1 MSQGQSK
8 SFTYRQSYLFNIEF
22 IIYFCLYYFYIFS
35 FSLQEMFRQSMK
47 LFLHI
52 HVYVHTVQ
60 RATLFWTQR
69 QNFSTYC
76 TCMRKNKQV
85 YITKIL

>member
-8 SFTYRQSYLFNIEF
+8 SFTNRQSYLFNIEF
-22 IIYFCLYYFYIFS
+22 IIYFCLYYFYTFS

-69 QNFSTYC
+69 QNYSTYC

-85 YITKIL
+85 YITKIS